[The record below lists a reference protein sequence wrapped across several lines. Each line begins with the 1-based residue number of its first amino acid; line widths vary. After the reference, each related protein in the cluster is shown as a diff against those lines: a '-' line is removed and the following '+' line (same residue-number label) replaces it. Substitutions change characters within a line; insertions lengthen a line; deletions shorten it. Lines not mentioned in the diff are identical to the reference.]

1 MKKGSEGIR
10 RIRIIISVIVSLT
23 WLIFTFNWTEGFTYS
38 RAVNDVFFWV
48 FFLIIFLA
56 CFLVPWGIERIIYWI
71 YKGFVTDI
79 KKKKSQE

>member
-10 RIRIIISVIVSLT
+10 RFRIIISVIASLV
-23 WLIFTFNWTEGFTYS
+23 W
-38 RAVNDVFFWV
+38 VVFVFGEKDAFSDPSISWV
-48 FFLIIFLA
+48 IITCATIGVLLA

-71 YKGFVTDI
+71 YKGFAADL